1 MGRNRSAKNKWLP
14 PNLYLRKG
22 IYYYRDVRTKKEF
35 SVGSN
40 KSLAITEAIQ
50 ANLAIYKP
58 REPLVNRINHIHQMT
73 FHKWLDRYHDK
84 LKTRGLREKTLY
96 DYNSKIKIIKLNIS
110 DMPINE
116 ITTKD
121 ISNFISN
128 YPKRSM
134 AKLMRV
140 TLLDSFN
147 EAIAEGLITENPV
160 SVTRAPKTQVNRA
173 RLTLDEFNFAI
184 NNTNK
189 RYKNLFLLALLTA
202 QRISDIENMKWSD
215 VKNDRIY
222 ITQIKTGAKIS
233 IPISLKIDAVNT
245 SIKEVLK
252 NIEKKGDFICGVKAQ
267 AIRKAF
273 LLSLPKKDNMP
284 TFHEIRSLSARLYED
299 EKGAEF
305 AKKILG
311 HKSMQM
317 TDRYLDNRGSDYIE
331 L

>member
-1 MGRNRSAKNKWLP
+1 
-14 PNLYLRKG
+14 
-22 IYYYRDVRTKKEF
+22 
-35 SVGSN
+35 
-40 KSLAITEAIQ
+40 
-50 ANLAIYKP
+50 
-58 REPLVNRINHIHQMT
+58 
-73 FHKWLDRYHDK
+73 
-84 LKTRGLREKTLY
+84 REKTLY
-96 DYNSKIKIIKLNIS
+96 DYNSKIKIIKLNIA
-110 DMPINE
+110 DAPLNE

-121 ISNFISN
+121 IASFISN
-128 YPKRSM
+128 YSKRSM

-140 TLLDSFN
+140 TLLDAFN
-147 EAIAEGLITENPV
+147 EAIAEGLLNENPV

-173 RLTLDEFNFAI
+173 RLTLDDFNYAI
-184 NNTNK
+184 NHTNK
-189 RYKNLFLLALLTA
+189 KYKNLFLLALLTA

-215 VKNDRIY
+215 IKNDRIY

-233 IPISLKIDAVNT
+233 IPTSLKIDAVNV
-245 SIKEVLK
+245 SIKEVLG

-267 AIRKAF
+267 SIRKAF
-273 LLSLPKKDNMP
+273 LQSLPQKDNMP